1 VSTVED
7 HVAVGLALLT
17 ADPNL
22 TVYDGIVDKATPN
35 AYVVVYTFRQRPDG
49 LTAPDKVPLTGTSIA
64 VDMRMYCHCVG
75 ATAAAARLVQ
85 GRVEAA
91 LLDRTPSVAGR
102 SCFPIRLIDGQ
113 QAGRNEETGTPVFD
127 IVDVYGWT
135 SVPG

>member
-7 HVAVGLALLT
+7 HATAGLALLD

-22 TVYDGIVDKATPN
+22 TVYDGIVPKGAPN
-35 AYVVVYTFRQRPDG
+35 AYVVVYAFRLRPDG
-49 LTAPDKVPLTGTSIA
+49 LAAPDKVPLTGMSTA

-75 ATAAAARLVQ
+75 ATAAAARIVQ
-85 GRVEAA
+85 GHVEAA
-91 LLDRTPSVAGR
+91 LLDKTPTVTSR
-102 SCFPIRLIDGQ
+102 SCFPVRLLDGQ
-113 QAGRNEETGTPVFD
+113 QAQRTEETGTPVFD